1 MALSAETQTN
11 WMPRA
16 LGSMMLRPGLEY
28 IDSTKGDLLAKHIP
42 FVKRTVSDM
51 ALIELTDSVMRVRI
65 DDDVITRVSVSTAV
79 SNGTF
84 DTDLTGWTDA
94 DESSATSAWA
104 TGGYLSLTGTRFN
117 AAIRRQEV
125 TVGASDQNKEH
136 GLRVVVE
143 RGNALLR
150 VGSASGGDQYIAET
164 TLRPGTHSLAFTPT
178 GN

>member
-79 SNGTF
+79 SNRTF
-84 DTDLTGWTDA
+84 DTDLTRS
-94 DESSATSAWA
+94 E
-104 TGGYLSLTGTRFN
+104 
-117 AAIRRQEV
+117 
-125 TVGASDQNKEH
+125 
-136 GLRVVVE
+136 E
-143 RGNALLR
+143 RR
-150 VGSASGGDQYIAET
+150 VGKECVRTCRSRWSPY
-164 TLRPGTHSLAFTPT
+164 P
-178 GN
+178 